1 MKDYYSRET
10 LFFKFVNQGHHP
22 SHLPPPSLFL
32 PYSFSHFSPFITYYL
47 QFVHLCPPSPF
58 HYSIMQIVHHA
69 DCPPRSS
76 LLPPLT
82 HFSHV
87 IHSDPPS
94 TPLCKL
100 STQVSFPSLL
110 PSLFLYRPPRSSY
123 HSSHSPAHSFFIDY
137 LRGDNFDMTQQ
148 HILNMTQILADLG

>member
-47 QFVHLCPPSPF
+47 QFVHLCPPLPLSLL
-58 HYSIMQIVHHA
+58 HYA
-69 DCPPRSS
+69 DCPPCRLPTQVFPPSS
-76 LLPPLT
+76 IDSLFTRYPLKSFLHPSLRIFHLGQFPLPP
-82 HFSHV
+82 
-87 IHSDPPS
+87 
-94 TPLCKL
+94 
-100 STQVSFPSLL
+100 SLPIL
-110 PSLFLYRPPRSSY
+110 VRPPRSSY